1 MTDQENYPQ
10 RRYWP
15 FDVLP
20 PEQQTEQHKQGIT
33 FLESAHREGCQAYT
47 CGAGDLGATA
57 NERGGLIVVRGRR
70 RWEVVLG
77 VQDTKVASAFVDDFA
92 CAGEAVLD
100 WLRGADAADILSR
113 VENHLVLMPGAVHS
127 FVLDAVPRSRS

>member
-1 MTDQENYPQ
+1 MTNEENYPP

-20 PEQQTEQHKQGIT
+20 PETQTEQHKQEIG
-33 FLESAHREGCQAYT
+33 FLQSAHREGYQPYT
-47 CGAGDLGATA
+47 CGAGDFGATA

-77 VQDTKVASAFVDDFA
+77 VLDTKVASAFVDNFG
-92 CAGEAVLD
+92 CAGEAVFE
-100 WLRGADAADILSR
+100 WLREADVAEILSR
-113 VENHLVLMPGAVHS
+113 V
-127 FVLDAVPRSRS
+127 